1 MSFSLIESRYNKIMS
16 EEMSII
22 LYISFV
28 FGSFFLYHLYHVCL
42 YYKKEE
48 DQENLEMIERQD
60 QVIKTYQ
67 IAKMIVSGT
76 AFESLQLKV
85 LQARLHFV
93 CISEYIVMHCNESS

>member
-1 MSFSLIESRYNKIMS
+1 MSLSFIESRYNKIMS
-16 EEMSII
+16 EESSMESEEFGSDTGAII
-22 LYISFV
+22 GYISFV
-28 FGSFFLYHLYHVCL
+28 FGSFFLCNLYHACL

-85 LQARLHFV
+85 
-93 CISEYIVMHCNESS
+93 